1 MAWETAKLFLRA
13 TLRYKWTLVVSEVCA
28 VIFVLCNRIFPPLV
42 MGAIVDR
49 LTKNDLQ
56 SLDMADFHGLLWV
69 MVGLYVGGFIGGRLM
84 MWTYI
89 FIEPKVIRDLEMVCF
104 DKLSLHS
111 MAFYADNFT
120 GGLVARVTRFTA
132 SYKRFIDTV
141 LGDFVTLFY
150 KFVGYLIVLAILSPL
165 LTLTILVWSLFFCWT
180 LYRLHCYKH
189 PYSKAAAAADTKTTA
204 TLADAI
210 TNMLAIRLF
219 AREKEEIRRYRVA
232 SNESY
237 RRHLQAQ
244 KIGEYI
250 RIYKNIVMVGLEF
263 GIIWLSIF
271 LVLNGTLSIGSV
283 LVVQVYVFSLLSD
296 LWNFGRHFDTIEQ
309 ALANA
314 SEMTEVLQAP
324 VGVTDSENPEGARMR
339 AGEIVFD
346 KVSFHYHDARDRD
359 RLFSK
364 LSLIIPPGQKVGLVG
379 PSGGGKSTL
388 TRLLLRL
395 MDVQSGTIRIDG
407 QDIAKVRQADLR
419 QHISY
424 VPQEPLLFHRSLA
437 ENIMYGDPAA
447 SRKDMERAARQ
458 AHVAEFIKKLPQGY
472 DTLVGERGVK
482 LSGGQKQR
490 VAIARAML
498 KKAPILILD
507 EATSSLDSRSERL
520 ITDALDTLME
530 KRTTLVIAHR
540 LSTIRKLDRILVLDE
555 GKIVEDG
562 THEELLAKNGRYG
575 ELWSHQHDGFLDE

>member
-1 MAWETAKLFLRA
+1 M
-13 TLRYKWTLVVSEVCA
+13 RYKWTLVVSEISA
-28 VIFVLCNRIFPPLV
+28 IIFVLCNRVFPPLV
-42 MGAIVDR
+42 MGAIVNQ

-56 SLDMADFHGLLWV
+56 SLRMADFHGLLWV
-69 MVGLYVGGFIGGRLM
+69 MAGLYVGGFIGGRLM

-89 FIEPKVIRDLEMVCF
+89 FIEPKVIRDLEIMCF

-111 MAFYADNFT
+111 MAFYADSFT

-141 LGDFVTLFY
+141 LGDFATLFY
-150 KFVGYLIVLAILSPL
+150 KFAGYLIVLTILSPL
-165 LTLTILVWSLFFCWT
+165 LAMTIIAWTVFFCWT
-180 LYRLHCYKH
+180 LYRLHRYKH

-219 AREKEEIRRYRVA
+219 AREKEEIQRYQAA

-237 RRHLQAQ
+237 SRHLQAQ

-283 LVVQVYVFSLLSD
+283 LVVQVYIFSLLSD

-324 VGVTDSENPEGARMR
+324 IGVADKEDPENVRIH

-346 KVSFHYHDARDRD
+346 RVSFHYHDAEDKD

-364 LSLIIPPGQKVGLVG
+364 LSFTIPPGQKVGLVG

-395 MDVQSGTIRIDG
+395 MDLQSGTIRVDG
-407 QDIAKVRQADLR
+407 QDIARVRQADLR
-419 QHISY
+419 HHISY

-437 ENIMYGDPAA
+437 ENLMYGDQRA
-447 SRKDMERAARQ
+447 SRKAMIRASKQ
-458 AHVAEFIKKLPQGY
+458 AHVAEFIKKLPHGY

-507 EATSSLDSRSERL
+507 EATSSLDSQSERL
-520 ITDALDTLME
+520 ITDALDALME

-540 LSTIRKLDRILVLDE
+540 LSTIRKLDRILVLDQ
-555 GKIVEDG
+555 GAIVEDG
-562 THEELLAKNGRYG
+562 THQELLAKEGRYA
-575 ELWSHQHDGFLDE
+575 ELWSHQHDGFIDE

>member
-1 MAWETAKLFLRA
+1 MAWETAKIFIRA
-13 TLRYKWTLVVSEVCA
+13 TWRYKWALAVSEISA
-28 VIFVLCNRIFPPLV
+28 VVLVLCNRIFPPLV

-49 LTKNDLQ
+49 LTKSDLQ
-56 SLDMADFHGLLWV
+56 SLHMADFHGLLWV
-69 MVGLYVGGFIGGRLM
+69 MAGLYAGGFIGGRLM
-84 MWTYI
+84 MWAYI
-89 FIEPKVIRDLEMVCF
+89 SMEPKVIRDLEILCF
-104 DKLSLHS
+104 EKLSLHS
-111 MAFYADNFT
+111 MAFYADSFT

-132 SYKRFIDTV
+132 SYKRFIDTI
-141 LGDFVTLFY
+141 LQDFVTLFY
-150 KFVGYLIVLAILSPL
+150 KFAGYLIVLAILSPL
-165 LTLTILVWSLFFCWT
+165 LAFTIAVWAVFFCWT
-180 LYRLHCYKH
+180 LYHLHRRKH
-189 PYSKAAAAADTKTTA
+189 PYSKAAAEADTGVTA

-210 TNMLAIRLF
+210 ANMLAIRLF
-219 AREKEEIRRYRVA
+219 ARENEEVERFADASNNRYRKQ
-232 SNESY
+232 
-237 RRHLQAQ
+237 LKAQ
-244 KIGEYI
+244 KVGEYI

-271 LVLNGTLSIGSV
+271 LVLGGTLSIGSV

-296 LWNFGRHFDTIEQ
+296 LWNFGRHFDNIEQ

-314 SEMTEVLQAP
+314 GEMTEVLQTP
-324 VGVTDSENPEGARMR
+324 IGVADKEDSETARMHG
-339 AGEIVFD
+339 GEIVFD
-346 KVSFHYHDARDRD
+346 EVSFHYHDGRERD

-364 LSLIIPPGQKVGLVG
+364 LSLTIPPGQKVGLVG

-395 MDVQSGTIRIDG
+395 MDLHSGAIRIDG
-407 QDIAKVRQADLR
+407 QDIAQVRQADLR
-419 QHISY
+419 RHISY

-437 ENIMYGDPAA
+437 ENIMYGDQRA
-447 SRKDMERAARQ
+447 SQRAMERAAQQ
-458 AHVAEFIKKLPQGY
+458 AHVVEFIKKLPKGY

-507 EATSSLDSRSERL
+507 EATSSLDSRSEGL

-562 THEELLAKNGRYG
+562 THEELLAKKGRYA
-575 ELWSHQHDGFLDE
+575 ELWSHQHDGFIDE

>member
-13 TLRYKWTLVVSEVCA
+13 TWRYKWTLVISEVA
-28 VIFVLCNRIFPPLV
+28 AIFWVLCGRIMPPLI
-42 MGAIVDR
+42 MGAIINR
-49 LTKNDLQ
+49 LTSQDLDTLQ
-56 SLDMADFHGLLWV
+56 LADFHSLLWALG
-69 MVGLYVGGFIGGRLM
+69 GLYLVGFISGRLM

-89 FIEPKVIRDLEMVCF
+89 FIEPKGIRDLEIACF
-104 DKLSLHS
+104 DKLSFHS

-150 KFVGYLIVLAILSPL
+150 KFVGYLIVLTILSPL
-165 LTLTILVWSLFFCWT
+165 LALTILVWSLFFCWT
-180 LYRLHCYKH
+180 LYRLHRYKH

-219 AREKEEIRRYRVA
+219 AREKEEIQRYRTA

-237 RRHLQAQ
+237 HRHLQAQ

-271 LVLNGTLSIGSV
+271 LVLNDTLSIGSV
-283 LVVQVYVFSLLSD
+283 LVVQVYVFSLLTD

-314 SEMTEVLQAP
+314 SEMTEVLHAP
-324 VGVTDSENPEGARMR
+324 IGVADPEDSETVRIQ

-395 MDVQSGTIRIDG
+395 MDLQSGTIRIDG
-407 QDIAKVRQADLR
+407 QDISQLRQADLR

-437 ENIMYGDPAA
+437 ENIMYGDQNAT
-447 SRKDMERAARQ
+447 RKAMERAAQ
-458 AHVAEFIKKLPQGY
+458 AAHVAEFIKKLPHGY
-472 DTLVGERGVK
+472 GTLVGERGVK

-530 KRTTLVIAHR
+530 QRTTLVIAHR

-562 THEELLAKNGRYG
+562 THDELLAHGGRYA
-575 ELWSHQHDGFLDE
+575 ELWSHQHDGFIDE